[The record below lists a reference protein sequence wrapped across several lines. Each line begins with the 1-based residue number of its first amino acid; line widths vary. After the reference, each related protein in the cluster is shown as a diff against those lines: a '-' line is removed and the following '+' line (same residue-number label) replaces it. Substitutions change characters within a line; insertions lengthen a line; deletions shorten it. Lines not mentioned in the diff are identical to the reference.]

1 MSFQDVGRGGRSTR
15 PPQRRGPQQGYSTQG
30 GAFSSAA
37 AGNGRSPPPSSNT
50 NTTNSSY
57 DHISDSILQYQKN
70 VALLERMSLKLH
82 TPEETPV
89 LQTQYTLQIDVIT
102 QLGQRIE
109 TQLSAADKR
118 LATMSRVEAAGC
130 RTTHV
135 KLNRDYRMVEQKYK
149 NVMLDVRKRK
159 GVAEARRRER
169 RMEEERR
176 VLETNGSRGSNGVDL
191 NGGGGGVGGGDLS
204 EEGVRWQM
212 QIQEDRINEEIMRER
227 EEEIRNI
234 HKGMHTVNEIYKDLA
249 HLVDNQQEGVDQIEN
264 QMENA
269 KDNTASGLKHIE
281 KANEA
286 SSSQC
291 VIS

>member
-1 MSFQDVGRGGRSTR
+1 MSFQDVGRGGRSTTR
-15 PPQRRGPQQGYSTQG
+15 PPQRRGPQQGYSTG

-37 AGNGRSPPPSSNT
+37 AGNGRSPPPT
-50 NTTNSSY
+50 NTTANSSY

-118 LATMSRVEAAGC
+118 LATMSRGEAAGC

-159 GVAEARRRER
+159 GLAEARRRER

-176 VLETNGSRGSNGVDL
+176 VLETNGSRGSHGVDL
-191 NGGGGGVGGGDLS
+191 NGGGSGVGGGDLS